1 MIFVWPLAKIIIVIE
16 SISVSV
22 FLIGTFSFCMNV
34 LIHFDCFLCL
44 WPPSHPA
51 CKELFDLIYLK
62 PKALLLSYYFLSGDP
77 ECFCR
82 CRVSAGD
89 CPLSESMMTRAPVDA
104 LFLTPVQG
112 RPSSLGLP
120 AFCPLTE
127 PRRPSPQCLS
137 ELYIIVS
144 FSWASCFLP
153 PLHVC
158 TSFRFCLFQL
168 TFPFFLFLSLCG
180 TADCIF
186 GFDMPCL
193 CVLLHLDTLV
203 LPPCQLQ
210 VLWWVGPYLVCFSMI
225 PDVTLVTRA
234 VMWWA
239 NFLGEGSDLQLGSSP
254 LVILSSKWSR
264 LKGIYKW
271 YWYNINSV
279 LQNNPYAE

>member
-168 TFPFFLFLSLCG
+168 TFPFFLFS
-180 TADCIF
+180 F
-186 GFDMPCL
+186 
-193 CVLLHLDTLV
+193 LV
-203 LPPCQLQ
+203 
-210 VLWWVGPYLVCFSMI
+210 WH
-225 PDVTLVTRA
+225 
-234 VMWWA
+234 
-239 NFLGEGSDLQLGSSP
+239 
-254 LVILSSKWSR
+254 SR
-264 LKGIYKW
+264 LYFWIW
-271 YWYNINSV
+271 YALPLCPFTLRHVSFTSMSAAGSLMSRTVSRVFLHDTWCHTGHTGGHV
-279 LQNNPYAE
+279 MG